1 MAALPLF
8 TGELCVTE
16 IWTVG
21 AVYEGVNELSG
32 ELIPL
37 LEKEGRMRGQKI
49 LRSHLSPRRQSDQT
63 GEMIRPERF
72 RQTDH
77 PVCGNSVASRYLIYA
92 AATPPFQ
99 GGECRWIP
107 IHSHLL

>member
-49 LRSHLSPRRQSDQT
+49 SRSHLSPRRRGGQT

-72 RQTDH
+72 RELTTI
-77 PVCGNSVASRYLIYA
+77 YLRAIA
-92 AATPPFQ
+92 LALRARLRQF
-99 GGECRWIP
+99 GSFAIFD
-107 IHSHLL
+107 